1 MTPAGFVVIIELLG
15 LTSLRLLSDD
25 SGGSGLT
32 PLIVYAGRV
41 RRYWTS
47 RTSVKTEFV
56 VQWASQGEET
66 KGSGQFKKRKE
77 RIS

>member
-1 MTPAGFVVIIELLG
+1 LTPVGFVVIMDILG

-41 RRYWTS
+41 RRYGTS
-47 RTSVKTEFV
+47 RKCLKIQFV
-56 VQWASQGEET
+56 VQRGSQSEEIR
-66 KGSGQFKKRKE
+66 GSGQFKKRKE